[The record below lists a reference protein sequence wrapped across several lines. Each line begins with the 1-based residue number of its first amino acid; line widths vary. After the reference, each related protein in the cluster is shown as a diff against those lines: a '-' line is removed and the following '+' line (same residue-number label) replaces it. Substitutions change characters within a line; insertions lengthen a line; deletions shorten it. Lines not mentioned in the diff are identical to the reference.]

1 MLVARPIKTIN
12 YRTLNLQKSIL
23 KKYLAK
29 SVLKMLLQSILN
41 TTAYFFVDM
50 IV

>member
-23 KKYLAK
+23 KKYLGK
-29 SVLKMLLQSILN
+29 VS
-41 TTAYFFVDM
+41 
-50 IV
+50 